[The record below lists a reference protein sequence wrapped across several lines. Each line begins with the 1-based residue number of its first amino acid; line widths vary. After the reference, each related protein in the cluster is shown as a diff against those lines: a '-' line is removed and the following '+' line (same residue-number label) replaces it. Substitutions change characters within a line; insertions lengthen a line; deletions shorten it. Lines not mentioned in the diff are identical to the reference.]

1 MPIISLPYEHK
12 STMMILGKKQTV
24 CYVQSLQ
31 QNGVTLIA
39 KTFSHIYTEEEK
51 YLQHIVVKGE
61 QSYEKE
67 NKDFIYNRII
77 RIQYDV
83 CRANSCREYG

>member
-1 MPIISLPYEHK
+1 MEF
-12 STMMILGKKQTV
+12 ST
-24 CYVQSLQ
+24 LQ
-31 QNGVTLIA
+31 
-39 KTFSHIYTEEEK
+39 
-51 YLQHIVVKGE
+51 VVKGE